1 MPKFVERKSCPKCNR
16 MVAFKTDGDPY
27 KHTCTGEL
35 ILKCDG
41 CGRGF
46 VPRDGALPEHDCT
59 PATPQQ
65 CSELKCTCE
74 GNGGPEHELAI
85 IGAFDDPTDTVP
97 EKGPWFGAMY
107 GGRCSSCEESFAEG
121 DRIRADGQGG
131 YECEDCGDDDLSSLA
146 PETNTYQAQASAA
159 AKRHVEAT
167 GPHAHSLTD
176 AQTAPVVEL
185 RIPAAPGPMLTGS
198 SVVLATGAFNPDP
211 IPAAPGP
218 MPAPDD
224 AQSFMDF
231 EDPTAPAEK
240 PRKIN
245 VSGQPEPNRDWQK
258 RYIVKDPATGDF
270 RWQKNGKAAGI
281 TRVTTFNKAAQDS
294 KAINDWGKRNVV
306 IGASLRPD
314 ILRRAHGLVHE
325 TGREELDRIV
335 ADLDVA
341 AGGKVSADEGT
352 YLHGETEYIDAGV
365 KTWRDSPAAY
375 QQDLKRYVEALE
387 EAGLEPVPGLI
398 ERTTMISEFGG
409 VCGTFD
415 RIFYHRPSGSY
426 VIGDLKTGKTMKYA
440 MDETQT
446 QLWCYAHGVNTNGI
460 YDWNTDKW
468 QPLAFDPARGPVRVR
483 EDVGV
488 IVHMPVQGPEA
499 GTVNVLKADLVAGRV
514 HAELCHTIRS
524 RPKHKPV
531 PWAAWVAPV
540 EDDDTRDRPLFA
552 PGAEAYYRRVL
563 GLDTSETAPVP
574 TLDEMFAAVRDKE
587 HATELWRDAKRAGIE
602 GVRLNELIQIARD
615 ALVGKG

>member
-1 MPKFVERKSCPKCNR
+1 MPKFVERKSCLKCNR
-16 MVAFKTDGDPY
+16 TVAFKTDGDPY

-65 CSELKCTCE
+65 CSEPKCTCE

-107 GGRCSSCEESFAEG
+107 DGRCSSCEDSFAEG

-131 YECEDCGDDDLSSLA
+131 YECEACGDDDLSNLA
-146 PETNTYQAQASAA
+146 PETNTYREQALAA
-159 AKRHVEAT
+159 AKRHVEAN
-167 GPHAHSLTD
+167 ATD
-176 AQTAPVVEL
+176 TPYVALLKEEL
-185 RIPAAPGPMLTGS
+185 RGQAGET
-198 SVVLATGAFNPDP
+198 LAQFDSGALFPT
-211 IPAAPGP
+211 APGP

-270 RWQKNGKAAGI
+270 RWQKNGKAASI

-335 ADLDVA
+335 GELDTA

-352 YLHGETEYIDAGV
+352 YLHEETEFIDAGL

-460 YDWNTDKW
+460 YDWNTDTWTSWLDRAEASGK
-468 QPLAFDPARGPVRVR
+468 PVR

-488 IVHMPVQGPEA
+488 IIHMPVQGPEA

-531 PWAAWVAPV
+531 PWASWAREV
-540 EDDDTRDRPLFA
+540 EER
-552 PGAEAYYRRVL
+552 
-563 GLDTSETAPVP
+563 
-574 TLDEMFAAVRDKE
+574 AAVRSALSDGTRSMAAWKVLFAE
-587 HATELWRDAKRAGIE
+587 VGSSEEATALWKRAKAVGFTGIL
-602 GVRLNELIQIARD
+602 LNELIAIAKD